1 MAHSVHFYR
10 WKFDFDE
17 YVKFYFSHGIHDYHL
32 NHWMEHHLWR
42 ISLPCMSK
50 SSKVQNWPAIVPTN
64 MIPFITT
71 QAGQHGIRLKI
82 SPFTRIQSHHHH
94 QNTFVKRNMEPGQF
108 QASKFLTKDK
118 VKVLNKFQFV
128 KKLKIKNQ
136 KIYLER
142 EWPSRV
148 EKCFL
153 RNAQKESVL

>member
-1 MAHSVHFYR
+1 MEHSVHFYL
-10 WKFDFDE
+10 WKFGFDE
-17 YVKFYFSHGIHDYHL
+17 YVKFYSSHGIHDYHL

-42 ISLPCMSK
+42 TSLPCMSK

-71 QAGQHGIRLKI
+71 QAGQRGIRLKI

-94 QNTFVKRNMEPGQF
+94 QSTFGKRNMVPDLF
-108 QASKFLTKDK
+108 RASKFLTKDK
-118 VKVLNKFQFV
+118 VKVLNKSQFV

-148 EKCFL
+148 EKYFL
-153 RNAQKESVL
+153 RNAQKESVV